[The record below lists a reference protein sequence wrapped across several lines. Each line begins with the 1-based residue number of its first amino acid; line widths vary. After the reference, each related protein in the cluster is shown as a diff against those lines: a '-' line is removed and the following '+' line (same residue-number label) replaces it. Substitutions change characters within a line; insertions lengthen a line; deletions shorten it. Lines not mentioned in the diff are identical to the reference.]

1 MPGMEQVKDAI
12 GEDDAALRGTPGDSR
27 CGRPDLRGGVQSAW
41 VVLGWKEKLWL
52 KNGNETRSP

>member
-12 GEDDAALRGTPGDSR
+12 GEDDAALSRAPGDSR